1 MHVQIITFVRTRGAS
16 GVRTGTFHESIKLIC
31 MGQDVRVF

>member
-16 GVRTGTFHESIKLIC
+16 GVCTGTFHESIKLIC